1 MKKYMILTRK
11 GEYNVE
17 AQTRRHAIA
26 ILVARLKLDEQQA
39 IQVMNWIIVEE

>member
-11 GEYNVE
+11 GEYHVE

-39 IQVMNWIIVEE
+39 IQVVNWIIVEE